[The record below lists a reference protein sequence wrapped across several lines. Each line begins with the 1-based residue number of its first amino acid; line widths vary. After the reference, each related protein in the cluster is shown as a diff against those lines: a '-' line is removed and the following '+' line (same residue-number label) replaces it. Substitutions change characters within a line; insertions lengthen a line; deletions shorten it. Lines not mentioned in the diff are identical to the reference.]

1 MAELL
6 ILPAV
11 IMGGIIGIIEL
22 VFVHSDERGLG
33 WLGHGLHAIPL
44 TMLFVFASMN
54 ISYVFGLLNLPITEN
69 NWVNLGVRVAVG
81 LIAMLKVAGAA
92 AVVGRVGERWYHILI
107 IGALIVGAPYAWLLI
122 GPMIEPLL
130 PNLGFGK

>member
-6 ILPAV
+6 IWPAV
-11 IMGGIIGIIEL
+11 VMGAVIGIIEL

-33 WLGHGLHAIPL
+33 WLGHGLHAIPF
-44 TMLFVFASMN
+44 TMLFVFVSMN
-54 ISYVFGLLNLPITEN
+54 ISYVFGLLNLAVTETL
-69 NWVNLGVRVAVG
+69 WVDWGVRVAVG

-107 IGALIVGAPYAWLLI
+107 IGALIVGAPYAWELV
-122 GPMIEPLL
+122 GPAVEPLL
-130 PNLGFGK
+130 PGGK

>member
-6 ILPAV
+6 IWPAV
-11 IMGGIIGIIEL
+11 VMGAVIGIIEL

-33 WLGHGLHAIPL
+33 WLGHGLHAIPF
-44 TMLFVFASMN
+44 TMLFVFVSMN
-54 ISYVFGLLNLPITEN
+54 ISYVFGLLNLAVTETL
-69 NWVNLGVRVAVG
+69 WVDLGVRVAVG

-107 IGALIVGAPYAWLLI
+107 IGALIVGAPYAWELV
-122 GPMIEPLL
+122 GPAVEPLL
-130 PNLGFGK
+130 PGGK

>member
-6 ILPAV
+6 IWPAV
-11 IMGGIIGIIEL
+11 VMGAVIGIIEL

-33 WLGHGLHAIPL
+33 WLGHGLHAIPF
-44 TMLFVFASMN
+44 TMLFVFVSMN
-54 ISYVFGLLNLPITEN
+54 ISYVFGLLNLAVTETL
-69 NWVNLGVRVAVG
+69 WVDLGVRVAVV

-107 IGALIVGAPYAWLLI
+107 IGALIVGAPYAWELV
-122 GPMIEPLL
+122 GPAVEPLL
-130 PNLGFGK
+130 PGGK

>member
-6 ILPAV
+6 IWPAV
-11 IMGGIIGIIEL
+11 IMGAVIGIVEL

-33 WLGHGLHAIPL
+33 WLGHGLHAIHL
-44 TMLFVFASMN
+44 TMLFVFVSMN
-54 ISYVFGLLNLPITEN
+54 ISYVFGLLNLAVTETL
-69 NWVNLGVRVAVG
+69 WVDLGVRVAVG

-107 IGALIVGAPYAWLLI
+107 IGALIVGAPYAWELV
-122 GPMIEPLL
+122 GPAVEPLL
-130 PNLGFGK
+130 PGGK